1 MSFNFAGSL
10 TYTQSDTSPVVG
22 TSACQAITTDS
33 EVSLDH
39 LRQAVGEVDTDCGS
53 PISWPKKYFSLRPQ
67 AKEIALRHQQRSQPI
82 ISQSFELLK
91 TYFLTFPQQS
101 AQPEV
106 QMLPHDR
113 AITIL
118 GALLILWFSRFTEST
133 HPALIKRVSDP
144 SAIPPPP
151 PAPVVKTN
159 IHCGDEFAS
168 YKPNDPLLRS
178 CTDYG
183 LVKYSCD
190 TSQCHAGEQGDDAH
204 SGSRIHKLG
213 DRGKMTYLVY
223 AISYLAR
230 NKKGYLIAIGFA
242 VGDPLEMVTT

>member
-1 MSFNFAGSL
+1 S
-10 TYTQSDTSPVVG
+10 
-22 TSACQAITTDS
+22 QAITTYS

-53 PISWPKKYFSLRPQ
+53 PDSWSNKHFSLT
-67 AKEIALRHQQRSQPI
+67 ASQERNIP
-82 ISQSFELLK
+82 
-91 TYFLTFPQQS
+91 TS
-101 AQPEV
+101 AQGPTNHLTIIRTPQDPEV

-113 AITIL
+113 AIMIL

-133 HPALIKRVSDP
+133 HPVLIKRVSDP

-204 SGSRIHKLG
+204 SGSIDQQLYFKGCHKLG

-242 VGDPLEMVTT
+242 VGDPLEMVYNFKCPWNGNGDRNNRRVWCDKCYPVT